1 MFDQC
6 IPYRFLIKN
15 RLYVYSIGVIL
26 LDIDF
31 SANAIDNKSRKLVR
45 LECFRK
51 TYRLM
56 SKTIK
61 LDSPFCFP
69 VSGNVI
75 QAEWDT
81 VSHANE
87 IFKRDF
93 IDEIKEVSVEIWIK
107 KWEYLVKIILI
118 LVQVQSVQQLQTS
131 RRSNIINAVNL
142 ENDRILDIA
151 FLEIHDF
158 RIKTF

>member
-1 MFDQC
+1 
-6 IPYRFLIKN
+6 
-15 RLYVYSIGVIL
+15 
-26 LDIDF
+26 
-31 SANAIDNKSRKLVR
+31 
-45 LECFRK
+45 
-51 TYRLM
+51 M

-61 LDSPFCFP
+61 LDSPFCFL

-75 QAEWDT
+75 QAEWDI

-93 IDEIKEVSVEIWIK
+93 IYEIKEVSVEIWIK